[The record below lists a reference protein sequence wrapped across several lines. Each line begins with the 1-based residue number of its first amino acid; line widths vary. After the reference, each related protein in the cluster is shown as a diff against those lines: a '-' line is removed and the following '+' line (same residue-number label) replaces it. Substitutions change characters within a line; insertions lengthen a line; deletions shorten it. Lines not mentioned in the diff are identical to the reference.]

1 MIQRLV
7 RVGEKYRIMVG
18 IEAGLN
24 HPLYSNQRIAELI
37 ERVPSDYLGIIYDP
51 TNLITAKTAA
61 DQVALVEEAFTLFGE
76 KIVCLHLKDF
86 QLSGEEVIPV
96 PLGEGQIR
104 YPEILQLLIKHKPYC
119 YVVLEETKDAG
130 IDRAVALIE
139 DLDLKN

>member
-1 MIQRLV
+1 MIHVIQRFV
-7 RVGEKYRIMVG
+7 RVGEKYQIMVG

-76 KIVCLHLKDF
+76 NRLLAPKGFSILGRRGDPC
-86 QLSGEEVIPV
+86 PV
-96 PLGEGQIR
+96 RRRTNAVSRNFTASDQTQA
-104 YPEILQLLIKHKPYC
+104 ILLRRARRNKRRW
-119 YVVLEETKDAG
+119 
-130 IDRAVALIE
+130 DRSCGGV
-139 DLDLKN
+139 D